1 MTTRQISFS
10 LPTFF
15 GVYIFQEA
23 VMNQFR
29 LPGGGFSLFLI
40 FTLVWALLS
49 SPEIAALAGF
59 VAGLLMDLSQS
70 SSGPIGQW
78 TLIMIVTC
86 FAISYLGSGND
97 SLSGNPFGVVFFI
110 TSGVFIVEIVYI
122 VISALLGVQT
132 GSFEQVLRTLIG
144 ISLWTMVVTPIILPI
159 FSRLHSFAFDTKSA
173 I

>member
-10 LPTFF
+10 LPTFLA
-15 GVYIFQEA
+15 VYIFQEA

-40 FTLVWALLS
+40 FTLVWAVLS
-49 SPEIAALAGF
+49 SPEIAAVTGF

-78 TLIMIVTC
+78 TLIMIVAC
-86 FAISYLGSGND
+86 YAISYVGSGND
-97 SLSGNPFGVVFFI
+97 SLSGNPLGVVFFI
-110 TSGVFIVEIVYI
+110 TSGVFIVEILYI
-122 VISALLGVQT
+122 VSSALLGVQT
-132 GSFEQVLRTLIG
+132 GRFEQVLITLIG
-144 ISLWTMVVTPIILPI
+144 ISLWTLVVTPIILPI
-159 FSRLHSFAFDTKSA
+159 FSRLHGLAFDTRSA